1 MKRAY
6 RYRFYPTG
14 EQAALLTRTFGCVR
28 FVWNKALEERTR
40 RHRDL
45 GLATNYVETAHWLT
59 AWKQDADT
67 AFLAEVSN
75 VPLQQALRHLQ
86 SAFSRFHARLARYPR
101 FKTRHR
107 GKASATFQSNA
118 FRFRDGRLHLAK
130 LAEPLDIVWSRPL
143 PAGVDPTTV
152 TVSRDAAGRWFVSM
166 LVEERLSPAPPV
178 EGRVGIGT
186 GANALITLSTGEKIT
201 VPRQERADRRRLARA
216 RRTHDRTTPGSRN
229 RAKARV
235 KVARI
240 QARIADRR
248 SDHLHK
254 VTTSIVRENQ
264 TIVIEDLGP
273 RDTAGDHDQGTSDAG
288 RVRLRS
294 LLEYKAA
301 WWGRTLRVV
310 DRWYPSAELCS
321 TAACGHLNTSLPP
334 SARSWK
340 CPRCGVLHDRDLN
353 TARNVLAAGLAES

>member
-1 MKRAY
+1 MALTVKRAY
-6 RYRFYPTG
+6 RYRFYPTAD
-14 EQAALLTRTFGCVR
+14 QAALLTRTFGCVR

-75 VPLQQALRHLQ
+75 VPLQQTLRHLQ
-86 SAFSRFHARLARYPR
+86 TAFSRFHARLARYPR
-101 FKTRHR
+101 FKARHR
-107 GKASATFQSNA
+107 GKSSATFQSNA
-118 FRFRDGRLHLAK
+118 FRFRDGRLFLAK
-130 LAEPLDIVWSRPL
+130 LTDPLDVVWSRPL
-143 PAGVDPTTV
+143 PPGTDPTTV

-166 LVEERLSPAPPV
+166 HVEERPRPAPPV
-178 EGRVGIGT
+178 EGRVGIST
-186 GANALITLSTGEKIT
+186 GPNALATLSTGERIT
-201 VPRQERADRRRLARA
+201 VPRQEKADRRRLARV

-229 RAKARV
+229 REKARV

-240 QARIADRR
+240 HARIADRR
-248 SDHLHK
+248 IDHLHK
-254 VTTSIVRENQ
+254 LTTSIVRENQ

-273 RDTAGDHDQGTSDAG
+273 RDTAGDPA
-288 RVRLRS
+288 RARLRS

-301 WWGRTLRVV
+301 WWGRALRTV
-310 DRWYPSAELCS
+310 DRWYPSAALCS
-321 TAACGHLNTSLPP
+321 TAACGHVNTSLPP
-334 SARSWK
+334 RARSWK